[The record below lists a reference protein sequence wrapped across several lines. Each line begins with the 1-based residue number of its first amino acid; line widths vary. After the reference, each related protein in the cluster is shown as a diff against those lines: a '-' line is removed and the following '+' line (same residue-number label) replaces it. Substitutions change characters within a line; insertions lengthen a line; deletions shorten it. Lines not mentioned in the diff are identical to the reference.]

1 MLTLSMHQSSA
12 KMRGAGRPADSNR
25 CSGEIDGTEA
35 AATVQANKRKYCTRC
50 LETRQAR
57 YRVHT
62 DLLDMVVCPVCA
74 EQARSL
80 GIGVEQL
87 DGI

>member
-1 MLTLSMHQSSA
+1 MLTLSIHQSSA
-12 KMRGAGRPADSNR
+12 KMRAVGQPADSNR
-25 CSGEIDGTEA
+25 CFGEIDGPLA
-35 AATVQANKRKYCTRC
+35 APVQANKRKYCTRC